1 LWYQRLNAEPTKA
14 RMTFSRTFWYG
25 GAYGLPLHMRREF
38 GRKEYN
44 MELPAA
50 IQGESLKRLLQGFA
64 LGAVA
69 AITVGFSWG
78 GWTLGST
85 AAKQSATG
93 ATAAVVA
100 ALAPICAQNFQADVE
115 SASNLKALMAE
126 TSYKRTGT
134 LEKAGWATFSGAE
147 KPTPGVAKECVQLLA
162 AL

>member
-1 LWYQRLNAEPTKA
+1 
-14 RMTFSRTFWYG
+14 
-25 GAYGLPLHMRREF
+25 
-38 GRKEYN
+38 

-64 LGAVA
+64 LGAVV

-85 AAKQSATG
+85 AAEQSATG

-100 ALAPICAQNFQADVE
+100 ALAPICVENFQADT
-115 SASNLKALMAE
+115 AAQANLEALMAE
-126 TSYKRTGT
+126 SSYKRSSS

-147 KPTPGVAKECVQLLA
+147 GSTPGVAKECAQRLS